1 MAATKIF
8 PITATEVKALAYIA
22 NPEKTDNGRLIITSG
37 CSTDPNQAS
46 RDFDEIRARG
56 TGLNT
61 VLSQHFIQS
70 FSPVQLMHEYMEQE
84 GYSLDITENRFHHEI
99 YLSDARRVAPDK
111 LKTVIRHPIK

>member
-8 PITATEVKALAYIA
+8 PITATEIKALTYIA
-22 NPEKTDNGRLIITSG
+22 NPEKTDNSRLIITSG

-70 FSPVQLMHEYMEQE
+70 FSPGRGSMVKDVLLDFSGVFCAWLEYRIWQW
-84 GYSLDITENRFHHEI
+84 G
-99 YLSDARRVAPDK
+99 ARR
-111 LKTVIRHPIK
+111 